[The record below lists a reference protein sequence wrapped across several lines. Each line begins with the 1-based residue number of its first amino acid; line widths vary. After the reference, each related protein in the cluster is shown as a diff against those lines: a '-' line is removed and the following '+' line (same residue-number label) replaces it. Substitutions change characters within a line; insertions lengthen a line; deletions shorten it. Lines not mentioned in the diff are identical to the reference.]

1 MVSYRL
7 YTPDNAVGTK
17 FDGEIYFLFDLL
29 FNQINFRLEH
39 AVTRCHGLTKLNWG
53 VRSAR
58 LARVVLDRLSRER
71 SCRKTL
77 ARRQHLRRTWIGRI
91 GPGTPPSIRWRGR
104 WTGSRTG
111 KVSPPERDL
120 RHTMGRRLTVV

>member
-39 AVTRCHGLTKLNWG
+39 AVTRCHGLTKLNSSVLG
-53 VRSAR
+53 ACRLLGAR
-58 LARVVLDRLSRER
+58 FAPAVLDSSVARGSRRARMPGMRLIRER
-71 SCRKTL
+71 ERVGAKADGGEGGDRCV
-77 ARRQHLRRTWIGRI
+77 
-91 GPGTPPSIRWRGR
+91 RWR
-104 WTGSRTG
+104 
-111 KVSPPERDL
+111 
-120 RHTMGRRLTVV
+120 RLG